1 MENNEDHDL
10 LVCTVCKH
18 RLVQMIREKTYQC
31 INDHNFDIAKQGY
44 VNLLVNNQKK
54 SRLPGDSKE
63 MVHARTKFLSK
74 GYYDTLSRRINECVI
89 EQLNKISSNSY
100 NILDIGCGNGYYT
113 NELMKSTQEKNIFA
127 YYYGLDISKE
137 AVKFASTSN
146 KFITWVVANSYYLPF
161 NENSFHC
168 ILSVFSPVKI
178 TECTRVMKNN
188 GIFIRVLPGIN
199 HLIQIRDLIY
209 ETVILS
215 DENDPAERYEGL
227 KLIDESKVSFDISIK
242 KDDILSLVGMT
253 PHFWK
258 TSKVNKEPLNDLVML
273 KVTIDMQIL
282 IYEKC

>member
-146 KFITWVVANSYYLPF
+146 KFITWVVANSYF
-161 NENSFHC
+161 
-168 ILSVFSPVKI
+168 
-178 TECTRVMKNN
+178 R
-188 GIFIRVLPGIN
+188 
-199 HLIQIRDLIY
+199 
-209 ETVILS
+209 
-215 DENDPAERYEGL
+215 
-227 KLIDESKVSFDISIK
+227 
-242 KDDILSLVGMT
+242 
-253 PHFWK
+253 
-258 TSKVNKEPLNDLVML
+258 
-273 KVTIDMQIL
+273 
-282 IYEKC
+282 